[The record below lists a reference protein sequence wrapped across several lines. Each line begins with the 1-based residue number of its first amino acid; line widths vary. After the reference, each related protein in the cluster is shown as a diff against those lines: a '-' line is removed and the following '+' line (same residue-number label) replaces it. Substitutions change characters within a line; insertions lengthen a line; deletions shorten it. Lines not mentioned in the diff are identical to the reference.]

1 MRASGHPERMQQ
13 AQYTATVTAGSGR
26 VRSDDGSLDLGV
38 TAPKELGGSDGGGD
52 STNAE
57 QLLGAAL
64 AACYLQALGIEA
76 STRGLDVAS
85 AEVTARV
92 TVGVDGG
99 PGWQSDVR
107 LEVRG
112 PEGTDDALVAAAA
125 ELCPFTKAFS
135 AAGRLELVRA

>member
-38 TAPKELGGSDGGGD
+38 TAPKELGGPDGGGD
-52 STNAE
+52 GTNAE

-64 AACYLQALGIEA
+64 AACYLQALGIGA

-85 AEVTARV
+85 AEVTASV
-92 TVGVDGG
+92 TIGVDGG

-135 AAGRLELVRA
+135 AAGRLEVVRV